1 MKKPDIKLPSIKVPA
16 FLSDLFSDLRD
27 RRLLPLVGVLA
38 VAIVAVPFALSK
50 SSTPASPSS
59 TSAGGAPSDGLTIV
73 AANPG
78 LRDYKLRLRGDK
90 AKDPFTQQYTGVAN
104 AASSKAGEPGT
115 GGGGGGGA
123 SSSASTS
130 GGGGDTATVGGM
142 PIPSDTGSS
151 GSADNGS
158 TDNGSGDSGNSGN
171 SNGGGEPTPPTPPD
185 NGGGDEPQPAYVVT
199 LRVGAPGDT
208 NLRELS
214 APEGLP
220 SDDNPIIDFR
230 GLSPDGHKARF
241 GVSESVSAIFG
252 DATCVKGTDRCE
264 VVEIESGVPVNFVY
278 GSADKTYRVT
288 VVQIRHNR

>member
-1 MKKPDIKLPSIKVPA
+1 MKKPEIKIPT
-16 FLSDLFSDLRD
+16 FLSDLLSDLRD

-50 SSTPASPSS
+50 SSTPTSPGPAGAS
-59 TSAGGAPSDGLTIV
+59 GAPADDLTIV

-104 AASSKAGEPGT
+104 NASSEAGVPGT
-115 GGGGGGGA
+115 GPGSGGSGASGSVFGGA
-123 SSSASTS
+123 
-130 GGGGDTATVGGM
+130 GDTATVGGM
-142 PIPSDTGSS
+142 PIPGDTGSG
-151 GSADNGS
+151 GSAD
-158 TDNGSGDSGNSGN
+158 DGSGDSGSSGG

-185 NGGGDEPQPAYVVT
+185 NGGGDEPQPAWVVS

-214 APEGLP
+214 APQGLP
-220 SDDNPIIDFR
+220 SDDNPIVVFR

-264 VVEIESGVPVNFVY
+264 VVEIQRDSPVNFVY
-278 GSADKTYRVT
+278 GPADKVYRVT
-288 VVQIRHNR
+288 VVQIQHND